1 MKKGIVAIICMLCL
15 WSCQGPEARWYVSKQ
30 SGSYISESVARNKEL
45 ITEEE
50 VFIKKLITQD
60 TTQTYLSSESGFWY
74 TYNTQDTITTKKPVK
89 GDVVTFSYD
98 LQTLSGTTILSKEEI
113 GIQAMKIDQSN
124 QELISGIR
132 DGLKI
137 LKEGETITFLFPS
150 HKAYGYYGFEDKI
163 GSNLPIKSTVTL
175 LKIEED
181 NQPE

>member
-1 MKKGIVAIICMLCL
+1 MKKGIIAIVCLLCL
-15 WSCQGPEARWYVSKQ
+15 LACQNPEARWYVSKK
-30 SGSYISESVARNKEL
+30 SGSYISESVQRNKEL
-45 ITEEE
+45 ISEEE
-50 VFIKKLITQD
+50 VFIKKLIEQDTTNTYLNSENGFWYRYITQD
-60 TTQTYLSSESGFWY
+60 TL
-74 TYNTQDTITTKKPVK
+74 TTKTPVK
-89 GDVVTFSYD
+89 GDIVNFTYD
-98 LQTLSGTTILSKEEI
+98 LQTLSGTTILSKEAI
-113 GIQAMKIDQSN
+113 GVQAMKIDQSN

-163 GSNLPIKSTVTL
+163 GSNLPIRSTVSL

>member
-1 MKKGIVAIICMLCL
+1 MEKGIVILICVLCL
-15 WSCQGPEARWYVSKQ
+15 WSCQDSKARWYVSKQ
-30 SGSYISESVARNKEL
+30 SGSYISESVERNKEL
-45 ITEEE
+45 IAEEE
-50 VFIKKLITQD
+50 AFIKKLIAQD
-60 TTQTYLSSESGFWY
+60 TTHTYLSSEDGFWY
-74 TYNTQDTITTKKPVK
+74 TYNIQDTIPTKQPVK

-98 LQTLSGTTILSKEEI
+98 LQTLSGTTIVSKEEI

-137 LKEGETITFLFPS
+137 LKEGESITLLFPS
-150 HKAYGYYGFEDKI
+150 HKAYGYYGFENKI

-175 LKIEED
+175 LKIEKN